1 MRGPVRDRLR
11 VLRWWVPSGTA
22 LILAALVAPSTA
34 FAAAAVE
41 SLALAGNAE
50 AARLTVGLSGPVKT
64 RVFTLD
70 RPERIVIDLKSATLD
85 RRRTHVPAPDGLVR
99 RVRVSPRDGTT
110 LRIVLEV
117 GHRVA
122 ARLVPAARG
131 AERRLVIELGSPERE
146 HALASTPGSPAAA
159 APLVAERTMPRTS
172 RDLIIAVDAGH
183 GGDDPGATGRDGTRE
198 KDVTLAVA
206 KALAARINAEPA
218 MRAVLTRDRDVFVP
232 LPERVKRAHD
242 AHADLFVSVHADAI
256 ADRNITGA
264 SVYVLSQRGASSE
277 TAKLLAD
284 RENAA
289 VLIGAP
295 LPENDDIVAS
305 VVVDLVKSQA
315 MSDSMDAAA
324 KVLEQLNE
332 VGEVRKAKV
341 QQAGFVV
348 LKAAAMP
355 SMLIESAYITN
366 PGEERRLRD
375 PRHQARLA
383 DAILSGLRNYFRENP
398 PPGTRM
404 AALVVAAQPAT
415 GDTLGATPRS
425 LQR

>member
-1 MRGPVRDRLR
+1 MPC
-11 VLRWWVPSGTA
+11 GTA
-22 LILAALVAPSTA
+22 LIAAALVAPSASLAST
-34 FAAAAVE
+34 AVE
-41 SLALAGNAE
+41 SMALNGSAE
-50 AARLTVGLSGPVKT
+50 GARLTIGTAGPIKAT
-64 RVFTLD
+64 VFALEQPD
-70 RPERIVIDLKSATLD
+70 RIVVDLKSATLD
-85 RRRTHVPAPDGLVR
+85 RRRARVPAADGLVR
-99 RVRVSPRDGTT
+99 RVRVGPRDGTT

-117 GHRVA
+117 EHRVA
-122 ARLVPAARG
+122 AHILAPAG
-131 AERRLVIELGSPERE
+131 KDNGRRLVIEIGNADAERGV
-146 HALASTPGSPAAA
+146 APPA
-159 APLVAERTMPRTS
+159 APLIAERTAPRTT
-172 RDLIIAVDAGH
+172 RDLVIAVDAGH

-206 KALAARINAEPA
+206 RALAARINAEPA

-232 LPERVKRAHD
+232 LPDRVQRAHE

-256 ADRNITGA
+256 ADRKISGA

-289 VLIGAP
+289 VLIGAR
-295 LPENDDIVAS
+295 LPDNDDVVAS
-305 VVVDLVKSQA
+305 VLVDLVKSQA
-315 MSDSMDAAA
+315 MSDSMEAAA
-324 KVLEQLNE
+324 KVLEQLNA

-375 PRHQARLA
+375 PRHQSQLA
-383 DAILSGLRNYFRENP
+383 NAILAGLRNYFRENP

-404 AALVVAAQPAT
+404 AALVVAAQPAA
-415 GDTLGATPRS
+415 GDALGATPRS

>member
-11 VLRWWVPSGTA
+11 VRRSRLFPGAAVIAFALVVPSASHAVT
-22 LILAALVAPSTA
+22 V
-34 FAAAAVE
+34 VE
-41 SLALAGNAE
+41 SIGLNGSADS
-50 AARLTVGLSGPVKT
+50 ARLTIGTTGPAKAT
-64 RVFTLD
+64 VFALAHPD
-70 RPERIVIDLKSATLD
+70 RIVVDLKAATLD
-85 RRRTHVPAPDGLVR
+85 RRRAHLPAADGLVR
-99 RVRVSPRDGTT
+99 RVRVGPRDGTT

-117 GHRVA
+117 EHRAAAHIVA
-122 ARLVPAARG
+122 PAARDDG
-131 AERRLVIELGSPERE
+131 RRLVIEIGTPEGERNV
-146 HALASTPGSPAAA
+146 APAALPA
-159 APLVAERTMPRTS
+159 AGPLVAERTAPRTT
-172 RDLIIAVDAGH
+172 RDLVIAVDAGH

-206 KALAARINAEPA
+206 RALATRINAEPA

-232 LPERVKRAHD
+232 LPERVQRAHD
-242 AHADLFVSVHADAI
+242 ARADLFVSVHADAI
-256 ADRNITGA
+256 ADRKVTGA

-289 VLIGAP
+289 VLIGAR
-295 LPENDDIVAS
+295 LPENDDVVAS
-305 VVVDLVKSQA
+305 VLVDLVKSQA
-315 MSDSMDAAA
+315 MSDSMEAAG

-375 PRHQARLA
+375 PRHQAQLA
-383 DAILSGLRNYFRENP
+383 EAILAGLRNYFRENP

-404 AALVVAAQPAT
+404 AALVVAARPPA
-415 GDTLGATPRS
+415 GDALGASPRS

>member
-1 MRGPVRDRLR
+1 MRGPDRDRLR
-11 VLRWWVPSGTA
+11 ARRWFPGAVVVALTLALPSA
-22 LILAALVAPSTA
+22 SLAST
-34 FAAAAVE
+34 AVE
-41 SLALAGNAE
+41 SIGLNGSAE
-50 AARLTVGLSGPVKT
+50 GARLTIGTAGPIKAT
-64 RVFTLD
+64 VFALEHPD
-70 RPERIVIDLKSATLD
+70 RIVVDLKSATLD
-85 RRRTHVPAPDGLVR
+85 RRRARVPAADGLVR
-99 RVRVSPRDGTT
+99 RVRVGPRDAAT

-117 GHRVA
+117 EHRVA
-122 ARLVPAARG
+122 ARILAPAG
-131 AERRLVIELGSPERE
+131 KDNGRRLVIELGNADTERG
-146 HALASTPGSPAAA
+146 LGPTA
-159 APLVAERTMPRTS
+159 APLIAERTAPRTT
-172 RDLIIAVDAGH
+172 RDLVIAVDAGH

-206 KALAARINAEPA
+206 RALAARINAEPA

-232 LPERVKRAHD
+232 LPDRVQRAHD

-256 ADRNITGA
+256 ADRKISGA

-289 VLIGAP
+289 VLIGAR
-295 LPENDDIVAS
+295 LPENDDVVAS
-305 VVVDLVKSQA
+305 VLVDLVKSQA
-315 MSDSMDAAA
+315 MSDSMEAAA

-375 PRHQARLA
+375 PRHQGQLA
-383 DAILSGLRNYFRENP
+383 DAILTGLRNYFRENP

-415 GDTLGATPRS
+415 GDALGAAPRS

>member
-1 MRGPVRDRLR
+1 MGPAVPIVRR
-11 VLRWWVPSGTA
+11 
-22 LILAALVAPSTA
+22 APSALPLSPIDST
-34 FAAAAVE
+34 AVE
-41 SLALAGNAE
+41 AREAEGRASVRATTTAPGNHRR
-50 AARLTVGLSGPVKT
+50 AR
-64 RVFTLD
+64 
-70 RPERIVIDLKSATLD
+70 
-85 RRRTHVPAPDGLVR
+85 VPAADGLVR
-99 RVRVSPRDGTT
+99 RVRVGPRDGTT

-117 GHRVA
+117 EHRVA
-122 ARLVPAARG
+122 ARILAPAG
-131 AERRLVIELGSPERE
+131 KDNGRRLVIELGNADTERG
-146 HALASTPGSPAAA
+146 LAPAA
-159 APLVAERTMPRTS
+159 APLIAERTAPRTT
-172 RDLIIAVDAGH
+172 RDLVIAVDAGH

-206 KALAARINAEPA
+206 RALAARINAEPA
-218 MRAVLTRDRDVFVP
+218 MRAILTRDRDVFVP
-232 LPERVKRAHD
+232 LPDRVQRAHD

-256 ADRNITGA
+256 ADRKISGA

-289 VLIGAP
+289 VLIGAR
-295 LPENDDIVAS
+295 LPENDDVVAS
-305 VVVDLVKSQA
+305 VLVDLVKSQA
-315 MSDSMDAAA
+315 MSDSMEAAA

-375 PRHQARLA
+375 PRHQGQLA
-383 DAILSGLRNYFRENP
+383 DAILTGLRNYFRENP

-415 GDTLGATPRS
+415 GDALGAAPRS